1 MNKKMD
7 SEIVK
12 SAKSSTLKQ
21 ILTSLYFDDV
31 NNKIFYECFTKAEGD
46 FLENIVCCKNF
57 ISDESLQHEEIKNS
71 VIEAKNHVIKTLI
84 IDYMKKC
91 IKEKYLQG
99 AFDSDAQNLICDLID
114 NTQAFDDDESIKEK
128 YEKVDISIFRE
139 SRNEVIKEL
148 LKEHYRERYQRQ
160 DLNWIENSEIKNILQ
175 TKKESKAKKSFFE
188 LIFK

>member
-1 MNKKMD
+1 MD

-12 SAKSSTLKQ
+12 SAKASTLKQ

-46 FLENIVCCKNF
+46 FLENIFCCNNF
-57 ISDESLQHEEIKNS
+57 ISDESLQHDEIKHN

-91 IKEKYLQG
+91 IKENYLQG
-99 AFDSDAQNLICDLID
+99 AFDSDNQNLVHDLVN
-114 NTQAFDDDESIKEK
+114 NTQAFDDDKTIKRN
-128 YEKVDISIFRE
+128 YGSVDMSIFTE

-148 LKEHYRERYQRQ
+148 LKEHYKERYKKQ
-160 DLNWIENSEIKNILQ
+160 DYSWIENSELKNMLRSK
-175 TKKESKAKKSFFE
+175 TENKKKKS
-188 LIFK
+188 LFKNLFGFL